1 MHTDQIS
8 LVQQSWQWVK
18 PVTKQAGLNFYE
30 KLFEAAPGVR
40 HLFKENYEEQADKL
54 MVMLGYVVSKLEN
67 PDAILSD
74 IQKLGK
80 SHQKYGARPEHY
92 AVVGQCLIATLQEGL
107 AEKWTDELQDAW
119 IAAFTLVKDA
129 MITAQESVTE
139 PSAMN

>member
-1 MHTDQIS
+1 MRTDQIS
-8 LVQQSWQWVK
+8 LVQQSWQLVK
-18 PVTKQAGLNFYE
+18 PVAKQAGLNFYE

-80 SHQKYGARPEHY
+80 SHQKYGAQPEHY

-107 AEKWTDELQDAW
+107 ADKWTDELQDAW

-139 PSAMN
+139 PSTMN